1 MRILI
6 TGGAG
11 FIGSHLA
18 EHLLR
23 CGHEVVVLDD
33 LSSGSLDNI
42 ALLSATPGFAFH
54 RGSIFNA
61 ELVSALMA
69 GCDAVYHLAAAVG
82 VKRILQQPVQTL
94 ETNVAG
100 TEIVLRQAAARG
112 LRTVVASSSEVYGK
126 STELPFR
133 EDADLLLGPAQIVRW
148 GYACS
153 KLMDEFMAL
162 AYHLQMKLAVTV
174 MRLFNTV
181 GARQSS
187 RYGMVLP
194 TMVRQALRG
203 QDVTV
208 HGDGSQTR
216 CFTHVADVAEGLA
229 ALLDHPATIG
239 GIYNLG
245 STEEI
250 SILALAERV
259 VRATGSGSKI
269 ICVPYQKAYGPGYED
284 MQRRV
289 PDITRAQR
297 DMGFTPRRGLEKILS
312 EVIDYERSSAMAT
325 EAIRVAGD

>member
-1 MRILI
+1 
-6 TGGAG
+6 
-11 FIGSHLA
+11 
-18 EHLLR
+18 
-23 CGHEVVVLDD
+23 
-33 LSSGSLDNI
+33 
-42 ALLSATPGFAFH
+42 
-54 RGSIFNA
+54 
-61 ELVSALMA
+61 
-69 GCDAVYHLAAAVG
+69 
-82 VKRILQQPVQTL
+82 
-94 ETNVAG
+94 
-100 TEIVLRQAAARG
+100 
-112 LRTVVASSSEVYGK
+112 
-126 STELPFR
+126 
-133 EDADLLLGPAQIVRW
+133 
-148 GYACS
+148 
-153 KLMDEFMAL
+153 
-162 AYHLQMKLAVTV
+162 
-174 MRLFNTV
+174 V

>member
-23 CGHEVVVLDD
+23 AGYEVMVLDD
-33 LSSGSLDNI
+33 LSSGSLANVER
-42 ALLSATPGFAFH
+42 LSAVPGFAFH
-54 RGSIFNA
+54 RGSIFDA
-61 ELVSALMA
+61 ELVSALLA
-69 GCDAVYHLAAAVG
+69 SCDAVYHLAAAVG

-94 ETNVAG
+94 ETNVFG
-100 TEIVLRQAAARG
+100 TNCVLRQAAARG
-112 LRTVVASSSEVYGK
+112 VRTVVSSSSEVYGK
-126 STELPFR
+126 SAQLPFR
-133 EDADLLLGPAQIVRW
+133 EDADLLMGPAQVVRW

-153 KLMDEFMAL
+153 KLMDEFLAL
-162 AYHLQMKLAVTV
+162 AYHRQMGLPVTV
-174 MRLFNTV
+174 VRLFNTV

-203 QDVTV
+203 EDVTV

-216 CFTHVADVAEGLA
+216 CFTHVCDTTEGLA
-229 ALLDHPATIG
+229 ALLESPASIG

-250 SILALAERV
+250 TILALAERV
-259 VRATGSGSKI
+259 VRAADSSSRI
-269 ICVPYQKAYGPGYED
+269 VLVPYQQAYGPGYED
-284 MQRRV
+284 MTRRV

-297 DMGFTPRRGLEKILS
+297 DLGFTPRRGLEKILAD
-312 EVIDYERSSAMAT
+312 VIAYERARTASAQPSCA
-325 EAIRVAGD
+325 AGD

>member
-112 LRTVVASSSEVYGK
+112 LRTVVASSSEDVYK
-126 STELPFR
+126 
-133 EDADLLLGPAQIVRW
+133 
-148 GYACS
+148 
-153 KLMDEFMAL
+153 
-162 AYHLQMKLAVTV
+162 
-174 MRLFNTV
+174 
-181 GARQSS
+181 
-187 RYGMVLP
+187 
-194 TMVRQALRG
+194 RQAQNLTSCSL
-203 QDVTV
+203 VLTLP
-208 HGDGSQTR
+208 SLFLKTY
-216 CFTHVADVAEGLA
+216 
-229 ALLDHPATIG
+229 LLP
-239 GIYNLG
+239 
-245 STEEI
+245 S
-250 SILALAERV
+250 
-259 VRATGSGSKI
+259 
-269 ICVPYQKAYGPGYED
+269 
-284 MQRRV
+284 
-289 PDITRAQR
+289 
-297 DMGFTPRRGLEKILS
+297 
-312 EVIDYERSSAMAT
+312 
-325 EAIRVAGD
+325 

>member
-23 CGHEVVVLDD
+23 AGYEVMVLDD
-33 LSSGSLDNI
+33 LSSGSLANVER
-42 ALLSATPGFAFH
+42 LSAAPGFAFH
-54 RGSIFNA
+54 RGSIFDA
-61 ELVSALMA
+61 ELVSALLA
-69 GCDAVYHLAAAVG
+69 SCDAVYH
-82 VKRILQQPVQTL
+82 
-94 ETNVAG
+94 
-100 TEIVLRQAAARG
+100 
-112 LRTVVASSSEVYGK
+112 RTVVASSSEVYGK
-126 STELPFR
+126 SAQLPFR
-133 EDADLLLGPAQIVRW
+133 EDADLLMGPAQVVRW

-153 KLMDEFMAL
+153 KLMDEFLAL
-162 AYHLQMKLAVTV
+162 AYHRQMGLPVTV
-174 MRLFNTV
+174 VRLFNTV

-203 QDVTV
+203 EDVTV

-216 CFTHVADVAEGLA
+216 CFTHVSDTTEGLA
-229 ALLDHPATIG
+229 ALLENPASIG

-250 SILALAERV
+250 TILALAERV
-259 VRATGSGSKI
+259 VRAAESSSRI
-269 ICVPYQKAYGPGYED
+269 VLVPYQQAYGPGYED
-284 MQRRV
+284 MTRRV

-297 DMGFTPRRGLEKILS
+297 DLGFTPHRGLEKILAD
-312 EVIDYERSSAMAT
+312 VIAYERPRTASAQPSCA
-325 EAIRVAGD
+325 AGD

>member
-245 STEEI
+245 STEET